1 MTQIKN
7 PRITMVIKRTQYQ
20 EIVIDEYQG
29 YSMPK
34 TLTGLFELCEDIKAN
49 PSDEAV
55 DNNWTDG
62 EYEIESFNVSINGES
77 K

>member
-1 MTQIKN
+1 MTQITN

-20 EIVIDEYQG
+20 EIVIDEYSG
-29 YSMPK
+29 YTMPK
-34 TLTGLFELCEDIKAN
+34 TLTGLFEMCESIKAD

-55 DNNWTDG
+55 EENWTEG
-62 EYEIESFNVSINGES
+62 EYEIRAFDVSINGES

>member
-20 EIVIDEYQG
+20 EIVIDEYSG

-34 TLTGLFELCEDIKAN
+34 TLTGLFELCEDIKN
-49 PSDEAV
+49 YRSSHVVEE
-55 DNNWTDG
+55 NWTNG
-62 EYEIESFNVSINGES
+62 EFEIESFDVSINGES